1 MICSLLHPVKVQSTG
16 SPVKSRSGDASS
28 VRLPPNF
35 GAAKEDDCR
44 SLDSTMV
51 KMLPPVK
58 GPSSAFQPP
67 PRREAPV
74 TCTSLG
80 KCSFQRLGM
89 CGGSRKDHEK
99 ERRIRR
105 VCVGLDLRRD
115 GFLLQSL
122 TWWTHISP
130 PRKTAAF
137 SKKKKKH
144 GVPHLPG
151 PSPSERAPVLEF
163 RKARSSVLTRPSCAG
178 LVSLARLRR
187 APVDKVKSE

>member
-137 SKKKKKH
+137 SKKKKMVSPTFPDLH
-144 GVPHLPG
+144 RRNALRSSNFGRPG
-151 PSPSERAPVLEF
+151 P
-163 RKARSSVLTRPSCAG
+163 RSSPVQA
-178 LVSLARLRR
+178 ARGWS
-187 APVDKVKSE
+187 PWPG